1 MIASL
6 QTSINTRFDAFDG
19 RFEVLDG
26 KVSNIQERLDAL
38 DQKMTDTQERNK
50 RSTFEVLSLHFLKAK
65 DLDDEGKMKEK
76 RPSHSKIKSLK
87 TLKTLSMLEC
97 DKVLILLKGSSYL

>member
-50 RSTFEVLSLHFLKAK
+50 RSTFEASSLQAK
-65 DLDDEGKMKEK
+65 DLGDEGKMKEK

-97 DKVLILLKGSSYL
+97 HKVLMLLKGSSYL